1 MFFAKIIFK
10 LNNIKMKKILFISLL
25 LLVRFTVF
33 SQATWD
39 IREMNPYIE
48 QSPMLMPSGTL
59 NTWDGAYLN
68 PNLDLRMLNI
78 LINIIYDVT
87 PDQDPSPAHTS
98 YPIGWPQVGIL
109 QAGINVPGTIP
120 TWLEE
125 MFDIEEE
132 DESNIHGMFT
142 KKYYESSFGNL
153 HLIGDFIV
161 VNIPQS
167 YIIAGVQGSN
177 GTFEQGDLI
186 DRTIEYINDND
197 GLETVYGHN
206 SIADYKLPVGDEE
219 IHFGS
224 AIIRNSKPNYGQ
236 YAAGTGS
243 MFFNSNPI
251 LFNDDN
257 SYPVR
262 AGLLFCSGD
271 TESWVLEL
279 ASVMYHEMGHALIGP
294 DNNIHYGG
302 GNGWDH
308 NSGRVFLQMM
318 GGYGLMGQSSTGLV
332 SANAFDRWW
341 LHWKSPI
348 YNTTDSYIAASN
360 QVSDISVSDGN
371 KTFIL
376 RDFVTTG
383 DAVRIKL
390 PYVDAGAKNQYIWLE
405 NHKIGTNG
413 KLDFLTYS
421 NFHDCRPQ
429 GKPGIYAYYQVGKDI
444 LTGENTVIRPSGQS
458 DHLKPISAEGN
469 FNYTVPVPAYK
480 VYECVMGPTLQ
491 RAKKNDPNPFMG
503 TNDIMAHFKN
513 TGNNPLTLNDAF
525 GAFSKNHYANGQWI
539 DNDSLPYL
547 MDERDPFRGER
558 FFNLSTNPAPVTTT
572 TYYNEVSG
580 ININKETITDNNTI
594 YLSGLSIFM
603 VPLAN
608 GDYKVSIDWNR
619 NTVENDV
626 VWTGKIALTDR
637 LYVSNGSV
645 VELKQ
650 NLTPCQV
657 DKDLIA
663 NQYSPVTEFLC
674 KENSLMTFSGRS
686 MMDVSEK
693 SKIHILS
700 SSVTTFEDYATLT
713 IKAGSELIVESCAN
727 LVLRGQAKLIVE
739 PGGILTIKPG
749 ANVFIE
755 GIANLD
761 LQNGFIIGSGGIS
774 INMSNALIVLGTP
787 LINTITTNTTWT
799 NANYNFLDD
808 LYIAPGATLTLSNT
822 ELKFFRTAK
831 VKVARGG
838 KLEMT
843 NNSNLTTSCTKELW
857 AGVEVWGNPSVS
869 QIPATNQGHLVMNN
883 SKIEF
888 ARTGV
893 LLDKPMYPTDNPGTP
908 GVPSGNGGGIV
919 QAVNSNFANNYI
931 GVSFSPYVNNNESFF
946 NNCLLTANGTFPE
959 KPTGVDCHINLNSVT
974 GIDFLKCTFSIS
986 DNIINNAGIRSHNA
1000 NFYVDGII
1008 SNHKYQRSVFENL
1021 KHGIY
1026 ATASLSNRNYT
1037 VRNTV
1042 FKKCDK
1048 GIFTS
1053 GVNNITI
1060 KNNSFVQPLLG
1071 TATNTRCGIYLEYC
1085 TGYTIQYDTIK
1096 SITDRVRSEVGM
1108 FIKNSGPHENL
1119 IYNNVIFDM
1128 KEAIIVEGENRNG
1141 DSEGL
1146 CIKCNVFQYN
1156 RNDVRILPGENTW
1169 IFNQGI
1175 KKYQGSQ
1182 VNDPKAPAGNIF
1194 SYDPPDGFF
1203 NIDNELCRPIEYF
1216 HHPQIQGQL
1225 IVQPPDNKVRILNKT
1240 VTLTLNNYNPFNRLL
1255 ACPVLPFQ
1263 AESKEELIAGALLM
1277 DGEITETKSE
1287 LELLTDEGDTP
1298 LTVYN
1303 INSSFPF
1310 EALWLHDELLGAS
1323 PYLSDTVLVKAA
1335 EKEEVLN
1342 SALIRDVMVANPHS
1356 AKSNKVI
1363 EALEQRNETLP
1374 ENIWTEINAGK
1385 NQISARQ
1392 ALEISISDLSAA
1404 KTLSRTL
1411 LMQAYQDENK
1421 TDSLRWL
1428 LNQIPDALSA
1438 YKSTWTW
1445 FDEGNTGY
1453 GLTAIQNIDL
1463 TTVPES
1469 HQNYQNGY
1477 VQLAEIINQLATDT
1491 SYVLQNDTSA
1501 LLILQNLALNNNPAG
1516 ISARNL
1522 LISYRLMNYEAVI
1535 PVPDTSLKSAEAA
1548 FDTPRKA
1555 KEDKTDIHVFPN
1567 PANDFTIVN
1576 YNIQG
1581 SGVMELVS
1589 PDGRVIRSEY
1599 MKPGKKLHLLRT
1611 DGLPSGVYT
1620 IKLSGDNRSL
1630 TSKLVIR

>member
-1 MFFAKIIFK
+1 
-10 LNNIKMKKILFISLL
+10 MKKILFIILL

-48 QSPMLMPSGTL
+48 KSPMLMPSGTL

-167 YIIAGVQGSN
+167 YVIAGVQGSN
-177 GTFEQGDLI
+177 GTFEEGDLI

-206 SIADYKLPVGDEE
+206 SIADYKLLVGDEE

-224 AIIRNSKPNYGQ
+224 AIIRNSKPNYGKFK
-236 YAAGTGS
+236 AGTGS

-257 SYPVR
+257 SYQVR

-383 DAVRIKL
+383 DAIRIKL

-444 LTGENTVIRPSGQS
+444 LTGEGTVIRPSGQS

-469 FNYTVPVPAYK
+469 FNYSTPNPAYK
-480 VYECVMGPTLQ
+480 VFDCVMDTLQ
-491 RAKKNDPNPFMG
+491 RARKNDPNPFMG

-547 MDERDPFRGER
+547 MDERDPFRGEC
-558 FFNLSTNPAPVTTT
+558 FFNLSTNPAPVPTT

-608 GDYKVSIDWNR
+608 GDYKVSIEWNR

-626 VWTGKIALTDR
+626 VWTGKIAMTDR

-657 DKDLIA
+657 DKDPIA
-663 NQYSPVTEFLC
+663 NQYAPVTEFFC

-700 SSVTTFEDYATLT
+700 SSVTTFEDHATLT

-727 LVLRGQAKLIVE
+727 LVLIGQAKLIVE
-739 PGGILTIKPG
+739 PGGILTIKQG
-749 ANVFIE
+749 GNVFIDD
-755 GIANLD
+755 IANLD

-774 INMSNALIVLGTP
+774 INMTNALFVLGTP
-787 LINTITTNTTWT
+787 PINTITTNTTWSNT
-799 NANYNFLDD
+799 NYNFLDD

-843 NNSNLTTSCTKELW
+843 NNSNLTTSCTEELW

-869 QIPATNQGHLVMNN
+869 QTPATNQGHLVMSN

-893 LLDKPMYPTDNPGTP
+893 LLDKPMYPTDNPGIP
-908 GVPSGNGGGIV
+908 GVPSGNGGGII
-919 QAVNSNFANNYI
+919 QAVNSSFTNNYI
-931 GVSFSPYVNNNESFF
+931 GVSFSPYIFKVGDVLVNNESYFQ
-946 NNCLLTANGTFPE
+946 NCTFSGNQFYPMAN
-959 KPTGVDCHINLNSVT
+959 KVIDSHCNLNGVI
-974 GIDFLKCTFSIS
+974 GIDFKKCSFLASNAVIGSIIKV
-986 DNIINNAGIRSHNA
+986 NYGIRSHNSY
-1000 NFYVDGII
+1000 FLVDGIM

-1021 KHGIY
+1021 KYGVY
-1026 ATASLSNRNYT
+1026 ATASLTNRNFT
-1037 VRNTV
+1037 VRNSV
-1042 FKKCDK
+1042 FRSCNT
-1048 GIFTS
+1048 GVFAS
-1053 GVNNITI
+1053 GVNGSRITE
-1060 KNNSFVQPLLG
+1060 NLFLQPKFKDSKKF
-1071 TATNTRCGIYLEYC
+1071 TQFGIFLEYC
-1085 TGYTIQYDTIK
+1085 NSYKIQEDTLIGMD
-1096 SITDRVRSEVGM
+1096 SHALSEVG
-1108 FIKNSGPHENL
+1108 ILIRNSGPAETL
-1119 IYNNVIFDM
+1119 VYKNVMRNFY
-1128 KEAIIVEGENRNG
+1128 AGIIAEGENRG
-1141 DSEGL
+1141 PLGTGL
-1146 CIKCNVFQYN
+1146 CIKCNDFYVN
-1156 RNDVRILPGENTW
+1156 RTDIQLLPWGGIPYTS
-1169 IFNQGI
+1169 QGI
-1175 KKYQGSQ
+1175 KRNQGSDEN
-1182 VNDPKAPAGNIF
+1182 VVTAPAGNWF
-1194 SYDPPDGFF
+1194 TYPSNPDII
-1203 NIDNELCRPIEYF
+1203 NINNALTQPIEYF
-1216 HHPQIQGQL
+1216 YHRN
-1225 IVQPPDNKVRILNKT
+1225 PDNHMLRPDDDRVVVFGNTVFLSRGTDIEYNKT
-1240 VTLTLNNYNPFNRLL
+1240 E
-1255 ACPVLPFQ
+1255 ACPSKLNIIT
-1263 AESKEELIAGALLM
+1263 SKEELISSSSFTTS
-1277 DGEITETKSE
+1277 EISETQSV
-1287 LELLTDEGDTP
+1287 LASLTDEGDTP
-1298 LTVYN
+1298 VLVSN
-1303 INSSFPF
+1303 ITSSAPF
-1310 EALWLHDELLGAS
+1310 EALWLHDELLDAS
-1323 PYLSDTVLVKAA
+1323 PYLSDTALIEAGK
-1335 EKEEVLN
+1335 KEEVLN
-1342 SALIRDVMVANPHS
+1342 SALVRDIMVANPHS
-1356 AKSNKVI
+1356 AKSPEVI
-1363 EALEQRNETLP
+1363 AALEQREEQLP
-1374 ENIWTEINAGK
+1374 EELMDEIKAGK
-1385 NQISARQ
+1385 EQISARQ
-1392 ALEISISDLSAA
+1392 RLELIKSDLTAELA
-1404 KTLSRTL
+1404 VSRSEL
-1411 LMQAYQDENK
+1411 LQSYLEEHNF
-1421 TDSLRWL
+1421 DSLRWAL
-1428 LNQIPDALSA
+1428 DQFPEPLSA
-1438 YKSTWTW
+1438 YQKAWTW
-1445 FDEGNTGY
+1445 LDEGNTGNAI
-1453 GLTAIQNIDL
+1453 TALQILDMANI
-1463 TTVPES
+1463 PQHYRANQPGFIE
-1469 HQNYQNGY
+1469 
-1477 VQLAEIINQLATDT
+1477 LADVLNQMATDT
-1491 SYVLQNDTSA
+1491 TYILTEDSITVESLF
-1501 LLILQNLALNNNPAG
+1501 LLANENNAAG
-1516 ISARNL
+1516 TSARNL
-1522 LISYRLMNYEAVI
+1522 LSAYRLLSYEPSVTL
-1535 PVPDTSLKSAEAA
+1535 PDTSLKSSTANNK
-1548 FDTPRKA
+1548 P
-1555 KEDKTDIHVFPN
+1555 KTKGNYLQEKLHVFPN
-1567 PANDFTIVN
+1567 PADNYIVIA
-1576 YNIQG
+1576 YQLEKEG
-1581 SGVMELVS
+1581 ELSIVS
-1589 PDGRVIRSEY
+1589 QDGRIVHSQMIN
-1599 MKPGKKLHLLRT
+1599 PGHNQVVVRVNNLA
-1611 DGLPSGVYT
+1611 SGIYIARMVEGRKIHST
-1620 IKLSGDNRSL
+1620 KFSV
-1630 TSKLVIR
+1630 K

>member
-1 MFFAKIIFK
+1 
-10 LNNIKMKKILFISLL
+10 MKKILFIILL

-33 SQATWD
+33 SQSTWD

-48 QSPMLMPSGTL
+48 KSPMLMPSGTL

-87 PDQDPSPAHTS
+87 PDQDPSPAHTY

-167 YIIAGVQGSN
+167 YVIAGVQGSN
-177 GTFEQGDLI
+177 GTFDQGDLI

-206 SIADYKLPVGDEE
+206 SIADYKLPVGDQE

-224 AIIRNSKPNYGQ
+224 AIIRNSKPNYGN

-251 LFNDDN
+251 LFNDHN

-294 DNNIHYGG
+294 DNNMHYGG

-444 LTGENTVIRPSGQS
+444 LTGEGTVIRPSGQS

-469 FNYTVPVPAYK
+469 FNYSTPNPAYK
-480 VYECVMGPTLQ
+480 VFDCVMDTLQ
-491 RAKKNDPNPFMG
+491 RARKNDPNPFMG

-547 MDERDPFRGER
+547 MDERDPFRGEC
-558 FFNLSTNPAPVTTT
+558 FFNLSTNPAPVPTT

-700 SSVTTFEDYATLT
+700 SSVTTFEDHATLT

-727 LVLRGQAKLIVE
+727 LVLIGQAKLIVE
-739 PGGILTIKPG
+739 PGGILTIKQG
-749 ANVFIE
+749 GNVFIDD
-755 GIANLD
+755 IANLD

-774 INMSNALIVLGTP
+774 INMTNALFVLGTP
-787 LINTITTNTTWT
+787 PINTITTNTTWSNT
-799 NANYNFLDD
+799 NYNFFDD

-843 NNSNLTTSCTKELW
+843 NNSNLTTACNSELW

-908 GVPSGNGGGIV
+908 GVPSGNGGGII
-919 QAVNSNFANNYI
+919 QAVNSSFTNNYI
-931 GVSFSPYVNNNESFF
+931 GVSFSPYVNDNVSSFS
-946 NNCLLTANGTFPE
+946 NCTFSANGVFPE
-959 KPTGVDCHINLNSVT
+959 IFTGIDCHANLIGVI
-974 GIDFLKCTFSIS
+974 GIDFLKCTFTLETGIK
-986 DNIINNAGIRSHNA
+986 NNAGIRSYNS
-1000 NFYVDGII
+1000 NFLVDGII
-1008 SNHKYQRSVFENL
+1008 SNHKYQRSLFENME
-1021 KHGIY
+1021 HGIY
-1026 ATASLSNRNYT
+1026 AISSLSNRNYT

-1042 FKKCDK
+1042 FKKCIK
-1048 GIFTS
+1048 GIFAS
-1053 GVNNITI
+1053 GVNNMSIT
-1060 KNNSFVQPLLG
+1060 NNMFAQPMQNVFP
-1071 TATNTRCGIYLEYC
+1071 TYNRVGIYLEYC
-1085 TGYTIQYDTIK
+1085 TGYTIQYDTIICFTGNNAK
-1096 SITDRVRSEVGM
+1096 SEVGM
-1108 FIKNSGPHENL
+1108 YIKNSGPHENL
-1119 IYNNVIFDM
+1119 IYNNG
-1128 KEAIIVEGENRNG
+1128 IIHMNEGIIIEGENRNG

-1146 CIKCNVFQYN
+1146 CIKCNVFQN
-1156 RNDVRILPGENTW
+1156 NKNDVRILPGENTW

-1175 KKYQGSQ
+1175 KQYQGSQ
-1182 VNDPKAPAGNIF
+1182 ANDPKAPAGNIF
-1194 SYDPPDGFF
+1194 SNYPPNGFF

-1216 HHPQIQGQL
+1216 HHPNNIPNFV
-1225 IVQPPDNKVRILNKT
+1225 IRPPDNKVRIFGKT
-1240 VTLTLNNYNPFNRLL
+1240 VILTLNGNNPFDRTL
-1255 ACPVLPFQ
+1255 ACPPIPNH
-1263 AESKEELIAGALLM
+1263 ADSKEELISGALLM
-1277 DGEITETKSE
+1277 DDAIAETKSE
-1287 LELLTDEGDTP
+1287 LVLLTDDGDTP
-1298 LTVYN
+1298 LKVNN
-1303 INSSFPF
+1303 INSSAPF

-1323 PYLSDTVLVKAA
+1323 PYLSDTALVKAA
-1335 EKEEVLN
+1335 EKEDVLN

-1363 EALEQRNETLP
+1363 EALELRSESLP
-1374 ENIWTEINAGK
+1374 ESIWAEINAGR

-1392 ALEISISDLSAA
+1392 ALEISISDLSAEKA
-1404 KTLSRTL
+1404 LSRNL
-1411 LMQAYQDENK
+1411 LLQAYQNDNK
-1421 TDSLRWL
+1421 NDSLRWL
-1428 LNQIPDALSA
+1428 MNQIPDALSA
-1438 YKSTWTW
+1438 YKSAWTW

-1453 GLTAIQNIDL
+1453 GLTAIQNVDL
-1463 TTVPES
+1463 TTIPENHRS
-1469 HQNYQNGY
+1469 YQNGY
-1477 VQLAEIINQLATDT
+1477 VQVAEIIKQLATDT
-1491 SYVLQNDTSA
+1491 SYFLQNDTTA
-1501 LLILQNLALNNNPAG
+1501 LITLQTLAVNDNPAG

-1522 LISYRLMNYEAVI
+1522 LTAYRLMSYEAVV
-1535 PVPDTSLKSAEAA
+1535 PAPDTTLKSLAAE
-1548 FDTPRKA
+1548 FDKPKKA
-1555 KEDKTDIHVFPN
+1555 KDDKTTIHVFPN
-1567 PANDFTIVN
+1567 PASDYTIVS
-1576 YNIQG
+1576 YAFEE
-1581 SGVMELVS
+1581 SGMVELLS
-1589 PDGRVIRSEY
+1589 HDGRVIRSENL
-1599 MKPGKKLHLLRT
+1599 KAGKNQYLLRT
-1611 DGLPSGVYT
+1611 GGLPSGVYT
-1620 IKLSGDNRSL
+1620 VKVSGGKKTLTTKL
-1630 TSKLVIR
+1630 IIQ